1 VPKGGATGQRYPT
14 DDGWKEAVRLRLK
27 ELDWSD
33 SEFARK
39 LSVTTGAVNYL
50 LTKAVSSTLR
60 PKVEKLLGWPESRPP
75 GPPTRLAVGSRRSA
89 PSAPPAASQ
98 GREKTNTE
106 QLAELIDHFQA
117 LNHENR
123 VRLIERASAL
133 RDGESSARDDSHD

>member
-1 VPKGGATGQRYPT
+1 
-14 DDGWKEAVRLRLK
+14 LRLK
-27 ELDWSD
+27 ELGWSD

-39 LSVTTGAVNYL
+39 LGVTAGAVNYL

-60 PKVEKLLGWPESRPP
+60 PKVEKLLGWPESGPP
-75 GPPTRLAVGSRRSA
+75 GPPTRLAVGSRRST
-89 PSAPPAASQ
+89 PPAPPASH

-117 LNHENR
+117 LNQENR

-133 RDGESSARDDSHD
+133 RDGESSARDDNHD

>member
-1 VPKGGATGQRYPT
+1 M
-14 DDGWKEAVRLRLK
+14 RLK
-27 ELDWSD
+27 ELRWSD
-33 SEFARK
+33 SEFARR
-39 LSVTTGAVNYL
+39 LGVTTGAVNYL

-60 PKVEKLLGWPESRPP
+60 HKADTLLGWPQSGPP
-75 GPPTRLAVGSRRSA
+75 GPPARLAVGSRRSA
-89 PSAPPAASQ
+89 PSAPTPPAPSH

-133 RDGESSARDDSHD
+133 RDGESSGRDDNHD

>member
-1 VPKGGATGQRYPT
+1 
-14 DDGWKEAVRLRLK
+14 LRLK

-39 LSVTTGAVNYL
+39 LGVTTGAVNYL

-60 PKVEKLLGWPESRPP
+60 PKVARLLGWPESGPP

-89 PSAPPAASQ
+89 PSAPPAPH
-98 GREKTNTE
+98 GREKTKTE

-133 RDGESSARDDSHD
+133 RDGENSERDDNHD